1 MSATTTNDPAPV
13 QTPTRLADI
22 EAIRQVKARYFRG
35 IDTFDGALVRSM
47 LAEDCVLDYMACFT
61 DPKTGVDFIPQ
72 MNAVIRGRAS
82 WGDGSVVAAMGL
94 VTVHQGYHQEIT
106 VTGETAATATWAMTD
121 RIFFPPGHA
130 YRLVE
135 GFGIYHDTYE
145 KVAGSWFMKTAR
157 LQRLKVVGS

>member
-1 MSATTTNDPAPV
+1 MPELDADDPAPV

-35 IDTFDGALVRSM
+35 IDTFDGALVRSV
-47 LAEDCVLDYMACFT
+47 LAEDCVLDYTACFT
-61 DPKTGVDFIPQ
+61 DPATGVDFIPQ
-72 MNAVIRGRAS
+72 MNAVIRGRSS

-94 VTVHQGYHQEIT
+94 VTVHQGYHHEIV
-106 VTGETAATATWAMTD
+106 VTAEDAAEARFAMTD

-145 KVAGSWFMKTAR
+145 KVGGSWRLKTAR